1 MKTIIID
8 NFDRQHINLHFMINH
23 KNELIF
29 NDNIIEKYKDLFYKE
44 LKFEM
49 FFSEKHT
56 FKYNYFINC
65 KVIHVNKNSI
75 YFTFEKI
82 NDGLTEKDIL
92 PIIRKQ
98 KLKTINENT

>member
-1 MKTIIID
+1 MKIIIID
-8 NFDRQHINLHFMINH
+8 NSDRQNINLRFMIGH

-29 NDNIIEKYKDLFYKE
+29 NDNIIDKYKDLFHKD
-44 LKFEM
+44 LKFNM
-49 FFSEKHT
+49 VFSERYT